1 MNNFKI
7 RNYLRAKSE
16 KRLRSL
22 MYEKQIQLKMA
33 SLEFDI
39 IFANGYWFAW
49 YYEILTTDTMEMIAD
64 DTSKVDR

>member
-1 MNNFKI
+1 MSNFKI

-49 YYEILTTDTMEMIAD
+49 YYEILTTDTMGVIID
-64 DTSKVDR
+64 DTAKDK